1 LRSFLTQR
9 QIGHT
14 PFLWAC
20 WQANDEFIAQLADVG
35 NADINTQDQVASWPP
50 CPLPLTF
57 ITGWQYG
64 TSFGLPSRG
73 CHARGSFIESK
84 CSMESQKLC
93 KRASPPHSLFTL
105 TSPPPKDGKS
115 PIVLAEEAQRDKC
128 KFLLQDHM
136 KREQRETLERE
147 ERERFAKEQNNRLL
161 KAERER
167 RDRENN
173 QREDQNRNQPLPH
186 VTPAMLADSTT
197 LTISSLKRTFER
209 VVSNLRPNV

>member
-73 CHARGSFIESK
+73 RHARGSFIESK

-93 KRASPPHSLFTL
+93 KRGPPLLILSSHSHLSHPRTGNRQSFWQ
-105 TSPPPKDGKS
+105 K
-115 PIVLAEEAQRDKC
+115 
-128 KFLLQDHM
+128 
-136 KREQRETLERE
+136 KRKETNAN
-147 ERERFAKEQNNRLL
+147 FCFK
-161 KAERER
+161 
-167 RDRENN
+167 
-173 QREDQNRNQPLPH
+173 
-186 VTPAMLADSTT
+186 TT
-197 LTISSLKRTFER
+197 
-209 VVSNLRPNV
+209 